1 MNSLLNQIIHDIKD
15 IVPLTPE
22 RVRQISQLSHEEKME
37 IITVFNDVTQSLMGF
52 ILYEHKSCD
61 LNIKP

>member
-15 IVPLTPE
+15 TVPLTPE

-61 LNIKP
+61 LNIKS